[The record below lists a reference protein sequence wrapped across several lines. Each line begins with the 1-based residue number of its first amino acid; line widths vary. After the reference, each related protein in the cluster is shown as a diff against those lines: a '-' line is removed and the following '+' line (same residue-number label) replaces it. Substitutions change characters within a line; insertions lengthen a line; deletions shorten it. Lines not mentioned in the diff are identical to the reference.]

1 MHLRLGYSFLRSLP
15 RKLNAAEV
23 LTMCKLCVFMTLISI
38 AICAFGCRQKKDV
51 ALQQPHINSPV
62 HQEPWHHDSPKH
74 DTAKHDTAK
83 HGESRGHS
91 HNLHHSDHHHA
102 FENPVELSA
111 KWNDPQRDRWQYP
124 DQIVEALSL
133 KPGET
138 VADIGAGT
146 GYMVAHLSREVGKDG
161 TVIAIDAESAMIEYL
176 ISHKSQLG
184 PAAVVPQKVGFSDPE
199 LEPGSVHGVLTL
211 DTWHHVADREAYAR
225 KVFTGLKNG
234 GRFVVV
240 DYEVDAEVG
249 PPQQMR
255 LSPDQVIRQLEEAGF
270 RAEVV
275 PESMPFHYMVVG
287 HKGN

>member
-1 MHLRLGYSFLRSLP
+1 
-15 RKLNAAEV
+15 
-23 LTMCKLCVFMTLISI
+23 
-38 AICAFGCRQKKDV
+38 
-51 ALQQPHINSPV
+51 
-62 HQEPWHHDSPKH
+62 
-74 DTAKHDTAK
+74 
-83 HGESRGHS
+83 
-91 HNLHHSDHHHA
+91 
-102 FENPVELSA
+102 
-111 KWNDPQRDRWQYP
+111 
-124 DQIVEALSL
+124 
-133 KPGET
+133 
-138 VADIGAGT
+138 
-146 GYMVAHLSREVGKDG
+146 MVAHLSREVRKEG

-211 DTWHHVADREAYAR
+211 DTWHHVGDRDAYAR